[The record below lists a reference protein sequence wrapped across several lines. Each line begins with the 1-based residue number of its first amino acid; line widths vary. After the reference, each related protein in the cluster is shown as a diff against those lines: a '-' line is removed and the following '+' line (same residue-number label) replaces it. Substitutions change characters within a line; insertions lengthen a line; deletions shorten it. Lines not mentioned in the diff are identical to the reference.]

1 MERQTPAG
9 QARVAEGDPRRGQG
23 FTPVGQKTLTFLPGD
38 RLTATCDFDSTSRTV
53 GAIAFRGVGVQGA
66 PWALAGSAAVLQRC
80 RCC

>member
-23 FTPVGQKTLTFLPGD
+23 FTPVGQKALTFLPGD

-53 GAIAFRGVGVQGA
+53 GPVSLPV
-66 PWALAGSAAVLQRC
+66 
-80 RCC
+80 